1 MNRIKKLQA
10 LLHALHLAV
19 LQDGNHPLPHNG
31 KAIANSPSV
40 GNGMTIDEGAA
51 DPPPD
56 IEPSG
61 YGPNPATLAKLDRLR
76 VLRRDSIRNGRV
88 LASWTAACRQVGID
102 PKTARKHDPE
112 LRAHW
117 DDPAYGNG

>member
-10 LLHALHLAV
+10 LLHALHPAV

-31 KAIANSPSV
+31 KAV
-40 GNGMTIDEGAA
+40 GNVPSTDGGAA
-51 DPPPD
+51 DPPLD
-56 IEPSG
+56 TEPSG

-76 VLRRDSIRNGRV
+76 VMRRDSIRNGRV

>member
-19 LQDGNHPLPHNG
+19 LQDDNHPLPHNG
-31 KAIANSPSV
+31 KAIDNST
-40 GNGMTIDEGAA
+40 TIDDGTAV
-51 DPPPD
+51 PPPD
-56 IEPSG
+56 TEPSG

-112 LRAHW
+112 LRANW